1 MRFTCAIG
9 PLLALAVAVALF
21 TRFSFDDTMRR
32 DEAIYAYG
40 GQQLAAGVPLYH
52 GIFDPKTPVAQ
63 ALAGAAAAL
72 APGRGFEDVH
82 AIRVA
87 FFAAACLSVVAV
99 YWLGLVLWGSPLA
112 ALLGATVFASFR
124 SFALD
129 AVGGPDAKTPG
140 ILFAVVCLALLVQR
154 RWFWGALFGSL
165 AALVWQPFAVYAVV
179 ALAAAFA
186 GARWRGVRS
195 ALAGAAL
202 PLAVCVVW
210 LWGTGALPGAVEAT
224 VSYPL
229 HGVERTP
236 ETLRGRVAHI
246 AGEVW
251 SGYGVTGLLLGVGLL
266 ALLVVARL
274 GARPGSSLPRERGAW
289 VLAATLVPLVAFSLH
304 DFQGTAD
311 AYPFLPYAA
320 VGVAG
325 ACALLAGRW
334 RAAVGGAALVA
345 VFGLSFVGYS
355 HARRRDTGLL
365 REHHRALAVQRLVD
379 RGEHFEAYGNPV
391 SLVLTGTRNPTRF
404 VYLSEGVGDWALR
417 HELAGFEGFTAGIR
431 ARRPAVVVVDAW
443 KGPLA
448 LRTERW
454 LRTRYR
460 PACVGRWLIFLAP
473 EVRERAR
480 SRGVRLR
487 RPWHL
492 SCRLHGVREH
502 PLGVD
507 PGVDRAGVQERRPA
521 LPIAGD
527 VDVEQRL
534 PQRAARDV
542 DRLRAPVHGDR
553 QLLAGEV
560 RGADGRPLRDVPEAD

>member
-1 MRFTCAIG
+1 MRFTRGIAWAG
-9 PLLALAVAVALF
+9 AVLALAVAVALF

-40 GQQLAAGVPLYH
+40 GQQLAAGVPLYR

-72 APGRGFEDVH
+72 APGRGFADVH

-87 FFAAACLSVVAV
+87 FFVAACLSVVAV

-140 ILFAVVCLALLVQR
+140 ILFAVVALALLVRR
-154 RWFWGALFGSL
+154 RWFWDALAGSL
-165 AALVWQPFAVYAVV
+165 AALVWQPFAVYPLVAVG
-179 ALAAAFA
+179 AAFA
-186 GARWRGVRS
+186 VARWRGVRD

-202 PLAVCVVW
+202 PFVAFAAW
-210 LWGTGALPGAVEAT
+210 LWGAGALPAAVEAT
-224 VSYPL
+224 VTYPL
-229 HGVERTP
+229 HGVERVP
-236 ETLRGRVAHI
+236 ETLGERIAHI

-251 SGYGVTGLLLGVGLL
+251 FGYGLTGLLLAAGLL
-266 ALLVVARL
+266 ALLVVVR
-274 GARPGSSLPRERGAW
+274 RAW
-289 VLAATLVPLVAFSLH
+289 VVAATLLPLVVFSLH

-325 ACALLAGRW
+325 ACALLVGRW
-334 RAAVGGAALVA
+334 RAVVGVAALVA
-345 VFGLSFVGYS
+345 VFGFSFAGYS
-355 HARRRDTGLL
+355 HARSRDTGLL
-365 REHHRALAVQRLVD
+365 RERSRAVAVERLLD
-379 RGEHFEAYGNPV
+379 PGEHFEAFGDPL
-391 SLVLTGTRNPTRF
+391 SLVLTGTRDPTRF

-417 HELAGFEGFTAGIR
+417 HEFGGFEGFAAGIR

-443 KGPLA
+443 TGPLA
-448 LRTERW
+448 LRTKRW
-454 LRTRYR
+454 LRTRYL
-460 PACVGRWLIFLAP
+460 PDCMGDWLLFLAP
-473 EVRERAR
+473 GVRERATL
-480 SRGVRLR
+480 RGVPLE

-492 SCRLHGVREH
+492 SCRLGGHGVREH
-502 PLGVD
+502 PLRVNA
-507 PGVDRAGVQERRPA
+507 GVDRPGIHERRPA
-521 LPIAGD
+521 LAVAGD

-534 PQRAARDV
+534 PQWAA
-542 DRLRAPVHGDR
+542 
-553 QLLAGEV
+553 
-560 RGADGRPLRDVPEAD
+560 